1 MTLFAAEW
9 HEQFVV
15 IACVMLLLVLVWL
28 GTNGP
33 GPGQRGWFVG
43 D

>member
-1 MTLFAAEW
+1 MILPDAIW
-9 HEQFVV
+9 LDRIMVGV
-15 IACVMLLLVLVWL
+15 CVAFLLVFVWL

>member
-1 MTLFAAEW
+1 MIFSDSIWLERII
-9 HEQFVV
+9 VGV
-15 IACVMLLLVLVWL
+15 CVAFMLVFVWL

-33 GPGQRGWFVG
+33 GPGQRGWFCG

>member
-1 MTLFAAEW
+1 MSDSLWLERII
-9 HEQFVV
+9 VGG
-15 IACVMLLLVLVWL
+15 CVAFLLVVVWF

>member
-1 MTLFAAEW
+1 VTLLAAEW
-9 HEQFVV
+9 HEQFIVS
-15 IACVMLLLVLVWL
+15 ACVMLLLVFFWL